1 MVLELLTR
9 SCVWAQNI
17 APAGDWQTLAT
28 RHASIA
34 RGSPKPRPVVCADLA
49 AVAARMGL
57 SHTLVVLLAI
67 VVCHNS
73 IGALLL

>member
-34 RGSPKPRPVVCADLA
+34 RSSPKPRPVVCADLA